1 MGTKVLSNQRVT
13 VMVGLASSISDFSSP
28 ETAELAAMTNVSG
41 AINWNS
47 FDINVQASD
56 QQDDRTLTD
65 GAGAQS
71 RGFTNFGGSL
81 ELVTP
86 TPSDAASIYR
96 VAYTLM
102 STPRVELVVAIRYGK
117 LSSLPPVASDEWNIF
132 RVMTDAVAFGQSEVS
147 KYYTV
152 ALIPRDDVLVSY
164 ILPAATPTAV
174 SVAVLDASIAV
185 GDLVFASA
193 LYQGRR
199 ITKSATWTSS
209 DEALLT
215 VVHPGIFR
223 ALAIGSPTI
232 SATYPGGTAST
243 AAAITITAV

>member
-13 VMVGLASSISDFSSP
+13 VLVGLASSISDYSSP
-28 ETAELAAMTNVSG
+28 ETSELAAMTNISG

-71 RGFTNFGGSL
+71 RGFTNFGGTL

-86 TPSDAASIYR
+86 KVNDAASIFR
-96 VAYTLM
+96 VAYDLM
-102 STPRVELVVAIRYGK
+102 STPRVELNVAIRYGK
-117 LSSLPPVASDEWNIF
+117 LNSLGPVASDEWNIF

-164 ILPAATPTAV
+164 ILPAASATAV
-174 SVAVLDASIAV
+174 VATALNASVAV

-193 LYQGRR
+193 VYQSRAV
-199 ITKSATWTSS
+199 TKSATWTSS
-209 DEALLT
+209 DESILT
-215 VVHPGIFR
+215 AVHPGIFR
-223 ALAIGSPTI
+223 ALASGSPTI
-232 SATYPGGTAST
+232 AANYPG
-243 AAAITITAV
+243 AAAATPVAITIA